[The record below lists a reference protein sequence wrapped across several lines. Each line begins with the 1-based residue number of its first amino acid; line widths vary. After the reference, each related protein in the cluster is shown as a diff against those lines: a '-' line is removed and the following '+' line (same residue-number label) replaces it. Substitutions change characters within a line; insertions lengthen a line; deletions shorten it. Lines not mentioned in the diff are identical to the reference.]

1 MDWNGPLPA
10 AADDERDAVEVPDT
24 DCPLCDAD
32 QAELQ
37 RTISPFGPSE
47 NYGIDL
53 YLATLSYVQQ
63 KIYVH

>member
-37 RTISPFGPSE
+37 HTISPFGPSE

-53 YLATLSYVQQ
+53 YLAT
-63 KIYVH
+63 

>member
-1 MDWNGPLPA
+1 MDCNDPLPTG
-10 AADDERDAVEVPDT
+10 ADESDAVEVPDT

-63 KIYVH
+63 QMYIH

>member
-10 AADDERDAVEVPDT
+10 AADDARDAVEVPDT

-37 RTISPFGPSE
+37 HTISPFGPSE

-53 YLATLSYVQQ
+53 YLAT
-63 KIYVH
+63 